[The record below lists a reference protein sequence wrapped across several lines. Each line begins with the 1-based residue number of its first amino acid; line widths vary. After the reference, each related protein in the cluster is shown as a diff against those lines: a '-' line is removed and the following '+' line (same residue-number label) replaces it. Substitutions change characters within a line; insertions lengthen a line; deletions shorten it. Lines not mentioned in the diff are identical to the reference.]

1 MVYDHRTIRTF
12 TIGLPVYQEQDASDF
27 IKDIDFILRYIQKQP
42 ATLLEVILTKNIMLR
57 GPRLSQYLNYDFS
70 SRYPLAYSYLHKFL
84 NLFEAVLLPT
94 IKIVLPKTFKT
105 SRSHMEIKHTV
116 TELHRSNKI
125 LKRQQVDVEYQEVLD
140 LIRLLGH
147 HVRYYYDYEN
157 KMFYLYLADDNIDP
171 KEIKSDKICYITT
184 IPIKEQEVWLPKNKP
199 QRLVNIVNTVISLN
213 KVLVN
218 HYPVQVAHMLLC
230 PDSVSKQSYYKKI
243 VDLIVQIGI
252 TEYLGDIKSYLSS
265 AIKEL
270 IGELKLTYKECSNI
284 LNKSYDITTEDLI
297 DTYKFLYKHRDKNYD
312 LYVEFVNVV
321 MDKIMNY
328 EVTVKYSNRKVI
340 VRVFDKTKSVLITS
354 VELEVEE

>member
-12 TIGLPVYQEQDASDF
+12 TIGLPIYQEQEALDF
-27 IKDIDFILRYIQKQP
+27 IKDIDFILRYTQEHP
-42 ATLLEVILTKNIMLR
+42 ATLLEVILTRNIMLR
-57 GPRLSQYLNYDFS
+57 GPRLTQYLNYDFS
-70 SRYPLAYSYLHKFL
+70 TGYQLGYYYVHKFL
-84 NLFEAVLLPT
+84 DLFEAVLIPT

-105 SRSHMEIKHTV
+105 SRSNMEIKHTV
-116 TELHRSNKI
+116 TELHRSNRI
-125 LKRQQVDVEYQEVLD
+125 LKHHRVDVEYQEVLD
-140 LIRLLGH
+140 IIRLLGH

-213 KVLVN
+213 RVLIN

-243 VDLIVQIGI
+243 VDRIIRLGI
-252 TEYLGDIKSYLSS
+252 TEYLGDIKSYLPS
-265 AIKEL
+265 AIKDL
-270 IGELKLTYKECSNI
+270 IGELKLTYKNCSNI

-328 EVTVKYSNRKVI
+328 EVTTKYSNRKVI

-354 VELEVEE
+354 IELEVEE

>member
-12 TIGLPVYQEQDASDF
+12 TIGIPVYQEQDALDF
-27 IKDIDFILRYIQKQP
+27 IKDIEFILRYIQKQP

-105 SRSHMEIKHTV
+105 SKSHLDIKNTI
-116 TELHRSNKI
+116 TELHRSNRI
-125 LKRQQVDVEYQEVLD
+125 LKRQRVDVEYQEVLD

-147 HVRYYYDYEN
+147 YVRYYYDYET

-199 QRLVNIVNTVISLN
+199 QRLVNIVNTIISLN

-252 TEYLGDIKSYLSS
+252 TEYLGDIKSYLPST
-265 AIKEL
+265 IKDL

-328 EVTVKYSNRKVI
+328 KVTTKYSNRKVI
-340 VRVFDKTKSVLITS
+340 VRVFDKTKSVLINS
-354 VELEVEE
+354 IELEVEE

>member
-12 TIGLPVYQEQDASDF
+12 TIGIPIYQEQDVLDF
-27 IKDIDFILRYIQKQP
+27 IKDIEFILRYIQKQP
-42 ATLLEVILTKNIMLR
+42 VTLLEVLLTKNIMLR

-94 IKIVLPKTFKT
+94 IKIVLPKTLKT
-105 SRSHMEIKHTV
+105 SKSHLDIKNTV
-116 TELHRSNKI
+116 TELHRSNRI
-125 LKRQQVDVEYQEVLD
+125 LKRQRVDVEYQEVLD

-184 IPIKEQEVWLPKNKP
+184 IPIKEYEVWLPKNKP
-199 QRLVNIVNTVISLN
+199 QRLVNIVNTIISLN

-243 VDLIVQIGI
+243 VDTIVQIGI

-265 AIKEL
+265 AIKDL
-270 IGELKLTYKECSNI
+270 IGELKLTYKDCSNI
-284 LNKSYDITTEDLI
+284 LNKSYNITTEDLI

-312 LYVEFVNVV
+312 LYVEYVNVV

-328 EVTVKYSNRKVI
+328 EVTTKYSNRKVI

-354 VELEVEE
+354 IELEVEE

>member
-12 TIGLPVYQEQDASDF
+12 TIGLPVYQEQDALDF
-27 IKDIDFILRYIQKQP
+27 IKDIEFILRYIQKQP
-42 ATLLEVILTKNIMLR
+42 AALLEVILTKNIMLR

-105 SRSHMEIKHTV
+105 SKSHLDIKNTV

-125 LKRQQVDVEYQEVLD
+125 LKRQRVDVEYQEVLD

-147 HVRYYYDYEN
+147 HVKYYYDYEN

-199 QRLVNIVNTVISLN
+199 QRLVNIVNTIISLN

-252 TEYLGDIKSYLSS
+252 TEYLGDIKSYLPSV
-265 AIKEL
+265 IKEL

-328 EVTVKYSNRKVI
+328 KVTTKYSNRKVI
-340 VRVFDKTKSVLITS
+340 VRVFDKTKSVLINS
-354 VELEVEE
+354 IELEVEE